1 LKRRIVAKKSAQ
13 GRVKASSTPRVS
25 QRELRRQEHQR
36 QQRQRNL
43 IIGSVIGLAVIA
55 LAVLVY
61 MRFSQPHVEG
71 VVEFG
76 TQGRTHDANVVL
88 EPGPRPPVGGTHHPN
103 WQNCGI
109 YAEPVQDA
117 LAIHSLEHG
126 AVWLTYRPDL
136 SEEQVAAL
144 QDQVRGQSHIL
155 MSPYPTQDVPVVMT
169 AWGLQM
175 PVDSLPDNRI
185 AEFVSRYRQGPQTPE
200 PGASCTGGVGT
211 PLG

>member
-1 LKRRIVAKKSAQ
+1 VTKKLTQ
-13 GRVKASSTPRVS
+13 GKANNTRRVS
-25 QRELRRQEHQR
+25 QRELRRQEFERQR
-36 QQRQRNL
+36 RQRNV
-43 IIGSVIGLAVIA
+43 IIGSVLGLTLIG

-61 MRFSQPHVEG
+61 MRFGQPHVEG

-76 TQGRTHDANVVL
+76 TQGRAHDASVVL
-88 EPGPRPPVGGTHHPN
+88 EPGPWPPVGGTHHPS

-109 YAEPVQDA
+109 YTEPVQDE

-136 SEEQVAAL
+136 PQEQVAAL
-144 QDQVRGQSHIL
+144 QDQVRGLSHIL
-155 MSPYPTQDVPVVMT
+155 MSPYPTQDAPVVMT

-185 AEFVSRYRQGPQTPE
+185 AEFISRYRQGPQTPE
-200 PGASCTGGVGT
+200 PGASCAGGVGT
-211 PLG
+211 PLGS